1 MKRVIAFVCA
11 FICLAMLS
19 SCDAPG
25 VYSLNDSL
33 PPLIDSETQYP
44 YVQSVDITNSDGN
57 TVTLVSSGEMDNI
70 RMKFEGI
77 KCVKEKSPEPSEIL
91 YTVTFNTNDG
101 KYTISVISE
110 DKLIIDG
117 VAYDVLRGGADLFY
131 LASLFN

>member
-25 VYSLNDSL
+25 VYSLDGSL

-44 YVQSVDITNSDGN
+44 YVQSVDVTNSDGN
-57 TVTLVSSGEMDNI
+57 TVTLVSSADMDNI

-77 KCVKEKSPEPSEIL
+77 KCVKEKSPEPSETL

-101 KYTISVISE
+101 EYTISVISE

>member
-11 FICLAMLS
+11 FICLAILS

-25 VYSLNDSL
+25 VYSLDGSL

-44 YVQSVDITNSDGN
+44 YVQSVDVTNSDGN
-57 TVTLVSSGEMDNI
+57 TVTLVSSAEMDNI

-101 KYTISVISE
+101 EYTISVISE

-117 VAYDVLRGGADLFY
+117 VTYDVLRGGADLFY

>member
-11 FICLAMLS
+11 FICLAILS

-44 YVQSVDITNSDGN
+44 YVQSVDVTNSDGN
-57 TVTLVSSGEMDNI
+57 TVTLVSSAEMDNI

-117 VAYDVLRGGADLFY
+117 VTYDVLRGGADLFY

>member
-44 YVQSVDITNSDGN
+44 YVQSVDVTNSAGN

-77 KCVKEKSPEPSEIL
+77 KCVKEKPSEPSEIL

-101 KYTISVISE
+101 EYTISVISE

-117 VAYDVLRGGADLFY
+117 VTYDVLRGGADLFY

>member
-11 FICLAMLS
+11 FICLAILS

-33 PPLIDSETQYP
+33 PPLIDSETQYH

-57 TVTLVSSGEMDNI
+57 TVTLVSSAEMDNI

-77 KCVKEKSPEPSEIL
+77 KCVKEKSREPSEIL

>member
-25 VYSLNDSL
+25 VYSLDGSL

-57 TVTLVSSGEMDNI
+57 TVTLVSSAEMDNI

-77 KCVKEKSPEPSEIL
+77 KCVKEKSPEQSEIL
-91 YTVTFNTNDG
+91 YTVTLNTNVG

-117 VAYDVLRGGADLFY
+117 VTYDVLRGGADLFY

>member
-25 VYSLNDSL
+25 VYSLDGSL

-44 YVQSVDITNSDGN
+44 YVQSVDVTNSDGN
-57 TVTLVSSGEMDNI
+57 TVTLVSSAEMDNI

-77 KCVKEKSPEPSEIL
+77 KCVKEKSSEQSETL

-101 KYTISVISE
+101 EYTIFVISE

>member
-11 FICLAMLS
+11 FICLAILS

-57 TVTLVSSGEMDNI
+57 TVTLVSSAEMDNI

-77 KCVKEKSPEPSEIL
+77 KCVKEKSSEQSETL

-101 KYTISVISE
+101 EYTISVISE

-117 VAYDVLRGGADLFY
+117 VAHDVLRGGADLFY

>member
-25 VYSLNDSL
+25 VYSLDGSL

-57 TVTLVSSGEMDNI
+57 TVTLVSSAEMDNI

-117 VAYDVLRGGADLFY
+117 VTYDVLRGGADLFY

>member
-25 VYSLNDSL
+25 VYSLDGSL

-44 YVQSVDITNSDGN
+44 YVQSVDVTNSAGN

-77 KCVKEKSPEPSEIL
+77 KCVKEKSSEQSETL

>member
-11 FICLAMLS
+11 FICLAILS

-25 VYSLNDSL
+25 VYSLDGSL

-44 YVQSVDITNSDGN
+44 YVQSVDVTNSDGN

-101 KYTISVISE
+101 EYTISVISE

>member
-11 FICLAMLS
+11 FICLAILS

-57 TVTLVSSGEMDNI
+57 TVTLVSSAEMDNI

-77 KCVKEKSPEPSEIL
+77 KCVKEKSSEPSEIL

>member
-77 KCVKEKSPEPSEIL
+77 KCVKEKSSEPSEIL

-101 KYTISVISE
+101 EYTISVISE

>member
-11 FICLAMLS
+11 FICLAILS

>member
-25 VYSLNDSL
+25 VYSLDGSL

-44 YVQSVDITNSDGN
+44 YVQSVDVTNSAGN
-57 TVTLVSSGEMDNI
+57 TVTLVSSAEMDNI

-77 KCVKEKSPEPSEIL
+77 KCVKEKSPEPYEIL

>member
-77 KCVKEKSPEPSEIL
+77 KCVKEKSPEQSETL

>member
-11 FICLAMLS
+11 FICLAILS

-44 YVQSVDITNSDGN
+44 YVQSVDITKSDGN
-57 TVTLVSSGEMDNI
+57 TVTLVSSAEMDNI

>member
-11 FICLAMLS
+11 FICLAILS

-57 TVTLVSSGEMDNI
+57 TVTLVSSAEMDNI

-77 KCVKEKSPEPSEIL
+77 KCVKEKSPEQSETL

-117 VAYDVLRGGADLFY
+117 VTYDVLRGGADLFY

>member
-11 FICLAMLS
+11 FICLAILS

-25 VYSLNDSL
+25 VYSLNYSL

-57 TVTLVSSGEMDNI
+57 TVTLVSSAEMDNI

-77 KCVKEKSPEPSEIL
+77 KCVKEKSPEQSETL

>member
-11 FICLAMLS
+11 FICLAILS

-44 YVQSVDITNSDGN
+44 YVQSVDVTNSAGN

-77 KCVKEKSPEPSEIL
+77 KCVKEKSSEQSEIL

-101 KYTISVISE
+101 EYTISVISE

>member
-11 FICLAMLS
+11 FICLAILS

-57 TVTLVSSGEMDNI
+57 TVTLVSSAEMDNI

>member
-11 FICLAMLS
+11 FICLAILS

-57 TVTLVSSGEMDNI
+57 TVTLVSSAEMDNI

-77 KCVKEKSPEPSEIL
+77 KCVKEKSSEQSETL

-117 VAYDVLRGGADLFY
+117 VTYDVLRGGADLFY

>member
-44 YVQSVDITNSDGN
+44 YVQSVDVTNSAGN
-57 TVTLVSSGEMDNI
+57 TVTLVSSAEMDNI

>member
-11 FICLAMLS
+11 FICLAILS

-25 VYSLNDSL
+25 VYSLDGSL

-77 KCVKEKSPEPSEIL
+77 KCVKEKTSEQSETL

-101 KYTISVISE
+101 EYTISVISE

>member
-25 VYSLNDSL
+25 VYSLDGSL

-44 YVQSVDITNSDGN
+44 YVQSVDVTNSDGN
-57 TVTLVSSGEMDNI
+57 TVTLVSSAEMDNI

-117 VAYDVLRGGADLFY
+117 VTYDVLRGGADLFY

>member
-11 FICLAMLS
+11 FICLAILS

-57 TVTLVSSGEMDNI
+57 TVTLVSSAEMDNI

-77 KCVKEKSPEPSEIL
+77 KCVKEKSSEQSETL

-101 KYTISVISE
+101 EYTISVISE
-110 DKLIIDG
+110 DKLIING
-117 VAYDVLRGGADLFY
+117 VTYDVLRGGADLFY

>member
-11 FICLAMLS
+11 FICLAILS

-44 YVQSVDITNSDGN
+44 YVQSVDVTNSDGN

-101 KYTISVISE
+101 DYTISVISE

-117 VAYDVLRGGADLFY
+117 VTYDVLRGGADLFY

>member
-11 FICLAMLS
+11 FICLAILS

-44 YVQSVDITNSDGN
+44 YVQSVDVTNSAGN

-77 KCVKEKSPEPSEIL
+77 KCVKEKSSEQSETL

-101 KYTISVISE
+101 EYTISVISE

>member
-11 FICLAMLS
+11 FICLAILS

-57 TVTLVSSGEMDNI
+57 TVTLVSSAEMDNI

-77 KCVKEKSPEPSEIL
+77 KCVKEKSSEQSETL

-101 KYTISVISE
+101 EYTISVISE

>member
-25 VYSLNDSL
+25 VYSLDGSL

-57 TVTLVSSGEMDNI
+57 TVTLVSSAEMDNI

-77 KCVKEKSPEPSEIL
+77 KCVKEKSPEQSEIL

-117 VAYDVLRGGADLFY
+117 VTYDVLRGGADLFY

>member
-11 FICLAMLS
+11 FICLAILS

-44 YVQSVDITNSDGN
+44 YVQSVDVTNSAGN

-77 KCVKEKSPEPSEIL
+77 KCVKEKSPEPSETL

-101 KYTISVISE
+101 EYTISVISE

-117 VAYDVLRGGADLFY
+117 VTYDVLRGGADLFY